1 AYRLR
6 RRGLATPAQS
16 LDVGRRARE
25 QPQRRQ
31 TLRELLRLTIELEHR
46 LERGERHLVHTQRT
60 LEVVAFDFFHELG
73 APDDDAGLRPAEEL
87 VATKRYEIG
96 AVCQRLLRRRFF
108 RQSLV
113 AQIHQRGAAQ
123 GHHG

>member
-1 AYRLR
+1 MLFI
-6 RRGLATPAQS
+6 LFFFFNDTATTEIYTLS
-16 LDVGRRARE
+16 LHDALPISRE

-60 LEVVAFDFFHELG
+60 LEVVAFDFFYELV

-87 VATKRYEIG
+87 VAAEGHEIG
-96 AVCQRLLRRRFF
+96 AVCQRLLRGRLF
-108 RQSLV
+108 RQSIL
-113 AQIHQRGAAQ
+113 A
-123 GHHG
+123 